1 MKAKNRKTSPQ
12 LQQQANPGPAENAKA
27 YRVGNPSGRENMSM
41 PKGRGDT
48 SSDHSATEKQN
59 Q

>member
-27 YRVGNPSGRENMSM
+27 FRVGNSSGRENLSI
-41 PKGRGDT
+41 PRGRGGT
-48 SSDHSATEKQN
+48 ASDHSVTEKQN